1 MKSVVGWLAHT
12 HTSTHTCPHLRPPP
26 PQFGCPL
33 FGQLYIQIIIGHLSP
48 AFHKK
53 KKTATTTV
61 RLALNLLI
69 LPELRLI
76 LCVVAGLT
84 VALITIKYYLLTMPG
99 REHNVTPLAFALAS
113 E

>member
-1 MKSVVGWLAHT
+1 MESVAGWHT
-12 HTSTHTCPHLRPPP
+12 HTQAHTRAH
-26 PQFGCPL
+26 
-33 FGQLYIQIIIGHLSP
+33 ISGHLHLNSVVHYS
-48 AFHKK
+48 ANYTFRLSSGICHRHSTK